1 MGSDDYADP
10 DKYTEPPVLPKR
22 NDVEKD
28 EDEDEDYVGQGTPD
42 ATTGNR
48 SIDYCTLQPP
58 STSQEEELETSE
70 NTDYFTL
77 EPPKPSDDYVD
88 VDASSVDDA
97 NREETSSDCVDVP
110 KDVDDDKDRRNG
122 QSNDY
127 VDVDT
132 KE

>member
-10 DKYTEPPVLPKR
+10 DKYTEPPILPKR
-22 NDVEKD
+22 NDVVK
-28 EDEDEDYVGQGTPD
+28 DEDEDYVSHETPD
-42 ATTGNR
+42 ATTGDG
-48 SIDYCTLQPP
+48 SMDYITLQPP
-58 STSQEEELETSE
+58 STSKEEELDASE

-88 VDASSVDDA
+88 VDASSVGDA
-97 NREETSSDCVDVP
+97 NRKGMSSDYVDVDAP
-110 KDVDDDKDRRNG
+110 KDVDDDNDRKNE
-122 QSNDY
+122 QPNDY